1 MFYIFLKLLSE
12 SLLSFYPAMVKYINF
27 PLINQ
32 LWARL
37 VIYTIISLFF
47 INYKNIFS
55 KIFSLIGL
63 LLAGVNLIHIYSSY
77 LGFQKLDSGVAYSLF
92 YTYPFFIL
100 LFSGN
105 PILLIYLL
113 PLVGIIFLTYSS
125 WKEQSKKNLIIGI
138 IAILIAS
145 LTETGIYFIV
155 KRLNEKN
162 SWIPLFIAYFLP
174 SLLITAILNKNV
186 IPKEE
191 IKNKTKLV
199 LLLVGNAV
207 IGSLGYFLRFY
218 TINKLSTMTYSSLSY
233 FGIFMAYVYGWILN
247 KELVNWEKI
256 VGSILIIG
264 SGIYLNYNYV

>member
-162 SWIPLFIAYFLP
+162 SWIPLFMAYFLP
-174 SLLITAILNKNV
+174 SLVITAILNKNV
-186 IPKEE
+186 IPKKE
-191 IKNKTKLV
+191 ITNKTKLV

-233 FGIFMAYVYGWILN
+233 FGIFMAYVYGWVLN